1 MTSIFLITIAAF
13 ISCITVPFVKVLA
26 KKIGAID
33 EPTGG
38 RRIHK
43 KPMPRLG
50 GLSIYISFIITMT
63 FFTESIGREE
73 ICIMIGATVI
83 VIGGIIDDIK
93 ELSPKWKFMFQII
106 ASIILIVGNIKIS
119 IVSNPFNSNFA
130 YFNISYLSIPLTI
143 FWVVGITNAFNFSDG
158 LDGLCAGMGFISS
171 FTVFLIAL
179 SNGRGEAAAL
189 IIVLAGGILGFLPYN
204 FNPASIFLGDTGAQL
219 IGFLIA
225 SISMV
230 GTLKYATVFTIAVPI
245 LAIGIPILDTAFAMI
260 RRKING
266 RSMFSADKGHLHH
279 RLLKLGLSQRKAVS
293 IMYLINGGLSIIAV
307 IAMEL
312 KTNIAYILF
321 AITISIIII
330 IGWKLSFFRMKE

>member
-13 ISCITVPFVKVLA
+13 ISCITVPFVKLIA
-26 KKIGAID
+26 KKVGAID

-73 ICIMIGATVI
+73 ICIMLGATVI
-83 VIGGIIDDIK
+83 VIGGIIDDI
-93 ELSPKWKFMFQII
+93 
-106 ASIILIVGNIKIS
+106 VGNIRIS

-204 FNPASIFLGDTGAQL
+204 FNPASIFLGDTGSQL

-260 RRKING
+260 RRKLNG

-312 KTNIAYILF
+312 ETNIAYILF
-321 AITISIIII
+321 AMTILIIII